1 MSRDPNNQADDRAAR
16 PRDEY
21 GERYDER
28 SDHRPR
34 RDERDERYDR
44 RPQRSGV
51 GSILLSIFG
60 TIAVIAV
67 VGFLARG
74 ALAKLLVPQISIPSI
89 LPTAGPTPTPTII
102 TGAAVIRQIQH
113 LNRLETN
120 KYTIETVVEADKPGG
135 FLNYGAEKL
144 LLIAHGKVVAGI
156 DLGKL
161 QLQDI
166 TVSPDGKTI
175 DVRLPAVEI
184 FDTSLDEQQTRV
196 YDRQSGVVTR
206 LLSKPDPDLESQAR
220 QKGVLQILKS
230 ACEDG
235 ILDQAAK
242 DGKLAITQ
250 LLSLSGFNSVQVEIA
265 SPATSPCAA
274 ATSATATP

>member
-1 MSRDPNNQADDRAAR
+1 MSHDPNDQADDRAAR
-16 PRDEY
+16 PRDEHD
-21 GERYDER
+21 ERYEER
-28 SDHRPR
+28 SDRQPR
-34 RDERDERYDR
+34 RDDRDNRYER
-44 RPQRSGV
+44 RPQRSGIA
-51 GSILLSIFG
+51 GILLSIIG

-67 VGFLARG
+67 AGFLARG
-74 ALAKLLVPQISIPSI
+74 ALAKLLVPQIPIPSI
-89 LPTAGPTPTPTII
+89 LPTAGPTPTPTIV

-135 FLNYGAEKL
+135 YFGIGAEKL

-166 TVSPDGKTI
+166 TVSADGKTI

-196 YDRQSGVVTR
+196 YNRQSGLVTR
-206 LLSKPDPDLESQAR
+206 LISKPDPDLESQAR
-220 QKGVLQILKS
+220 QQGVQQILKS

-242 DGKLAITQ
+242 DGKLAVTQ